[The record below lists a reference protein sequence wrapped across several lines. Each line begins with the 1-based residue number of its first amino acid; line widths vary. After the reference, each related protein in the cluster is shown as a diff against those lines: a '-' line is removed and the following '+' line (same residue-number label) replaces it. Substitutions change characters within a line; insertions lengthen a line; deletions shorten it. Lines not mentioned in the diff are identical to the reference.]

1 MSYEILIQK
10 EEFKNYENNI
20 IKLFQGYVKQR
31 QNIISNESSNVLL
44 NGKILGIKEV
54 LFLNISK
61 IKDEATRK
69 KLKEVLKKKI
79 IGIELDAFLN
89 D

>member
-1 MSYEILIQK
+1 MSYEILAQK

-20 IKLFQGYVKQR
+20 IKMFKAYV
-31 QNIISNESSNVLL
+31 NSYY
-44 NGKILGIKEV
+44 NGKMGTESEFLRGRISGIKEA
-54 LFLNISK
+54 LLLNIQK
-61 IKDEATRK
+61 IQDEDTRK
-69 KLKEVLKKKI
+69 KLKETLKKKI